1 MKVVKCLD
9 HISKYFRGMVIEE
22 DDSLLLTLE
31 PSDTFPLPEQGEKAK
46 ALAKEKGIEL

>member
-1 MKVVKCLD
+1 MKVVKCKDTMCKDLWG
-9 HISKYFRGMVIEE
+9 RVVEE

-46 ALAKEKGIEL
+46 ALAKEKGIKI